1 MVCFAIKISQAKGN
15 SDSVLKLTMYLG
27 PQTHRKVWVTHTLAT
42 PRKLNTFPELRHNLL
57 STVVLCILALTST

>member
-42 PRKLNTFPELRHNLL
+42 PRKLNTFRELRHNLL